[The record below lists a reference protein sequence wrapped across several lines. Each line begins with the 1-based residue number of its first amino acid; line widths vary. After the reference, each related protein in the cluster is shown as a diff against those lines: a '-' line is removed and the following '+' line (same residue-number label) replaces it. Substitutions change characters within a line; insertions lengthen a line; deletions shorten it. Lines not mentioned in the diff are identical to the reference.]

1 MVIVSEAQIRRIG
14 MIGAGWVTGYHLPAW
29 GRQRRRAEIVA
40 IADPSAA
47 AGGQRAAEFGI
58 ARVYAS
64 AAEMLAAEEL
74 DAVDICSPRETHAA
88 MVRLAAGRH
97 LDILCQKP
105 LGTDLA
111 EAEAVVA
118 GVAPP
123 TRLMVHENWRF
134 RAYYRVL
141 KRWLGEGAAGE
152 LRQVNFEFLS
162 SGMIA
167 GADGQRP
174 ALVRQPFFRTQ
185 KRLLVMEVLIHH
197 LDTLR
202 YLLGELEV
210 VAARL
215 ERSNAD
221 IVAEDVAAIVLRR
234 VSDGLVVNVTGN
246 LAVHRQPPAPRDH
259 LRIFGTRGTVEL
271 LGSKLTLSA
280 ALPREECFDPDA
292 TYQGSYD
299 AAIGHFLDALETGGA
314 FETAPE
320 DNLRTLQLVEDIY
333 RLSRFDPAAE
343 PR

>member
-1 MVIVSEAQIRRIG
+1 MTVSASPVRRIG

-29 GRQRRRAEIVA
+29 GRQRHRAEVVA
-40 IADPSAA
+40 IAEPSSEATTR
-47 AGGQRAAEFGI
+47 RAAEFGI
-58 ARVYAS
+58 PRTYAS
-64 AAEMLAAEEL
+64 AEEMLEAEQL

-88 MVRLAAGRH
+88 MVRLAAGRR

-105 LGTDLA
+105 LGTDFA

-118 GVAPP
+118 GVTPP

-141 KRWLGEGAAGE
+141 KRWLDEGAAGDI
-152 LRQVNFEFLS
+152 RQVSFEFLS
-162 SGMIA
+162 SGMIR
-167 GADGQRP
+167 GPDGLRP

-185 KRLLVMEVLIHH
+185 PRLLVMEVLIHH

-215 ERSNAD
+215 ERSNNE
-221 IVAEDVAAIVLRR
+221 IVAEDVAAVVLRR
-234 VSDGLVVNVTGN
+234 PSDGLVVNVTGN
-246 LAVHRQPPAPRDH
+246 LAVHGQPPAPRDH

-271 LGSKLTLSA
+271 LGSKLRLSA
-280 ALPREECFDPDA
+280 ARPREESFDPDA

-299 AAIGHFLDALETGGA
+299 AAIGHFLDGLETGNA

-320 DNLRTLQLVEDIY
+320 DNLRTLRLVEEIY
-333 RLSRFDPAAE
+333 RLSRFDPAAK

>member
-1 MVIVSEAQIRRIG
+1 MMSVSTRRIG

-29 GRQRRRAEIVA
+29 GRQRHRAKVVA

-47 AGGQRAAEFGI
+47 ATAQRAAEFGI
-58 ARVYAS
+58 PGSYAS
-64 AAEMLAAEEL
+64 AEAMLAAEEL

-88 MVRLAAGRH
+88 MVRLAAARQ

-105 LGTDLA
+105 LGTDFA

-141 KRWLGEGAAGE
+141 KRWLDEGAAGE
-152 LRQVNFEFLS
+152 IRQVNFEFLS
-162 SGMIA
+162 SGMLA
-167 GADGQRP
+167 GPDGLRP

-185 KRLLVMEVLIHH
+185 PRLLVMEVLIHH

-215 ERSNAD
+215 ERSNAE
-221 IVAEDVAAIVLRR
+221 IVAEDVAAVVLRR
-234 VSDGLVVNVTGN
+234 PSDGLVVNVTGN
-246 LAVHRQPPAPRDH
+246 LAVAGAPPAPRDH

-271 LGSKLTLSA
+271 KGATLRLEA
-280 ALPREECFDPDA
+280 AVPRAEDFDPDA

-299 AAIGHFLDALETGGA
+299 AAIGHFLDGLDTGKP

-320 DNLRTLQLVEDIY
+320 DNLRTLRLVEEIY

>member
-1 MVIVSEAQIRRIG
+1 

-29 GRQRRRAEIVA
+29 GWQRHRAEVVA
-40 IADPSAA
+40 IADPSAEA
-47 AGGQRAAEFGI
+47 TVRRAAEFGI
-58 ARVYAS
+58 QRTYAS
-64 AAEMLAAEEL
+64 AAEMLDAEQL

-88 MVRLAAGRH
+88 MVRHAAGRQ

-118 GVAPP
+118 GVATP

-141 KRWLGEGAAGE
+141 KRWLEEGAVGD
-152 LRQVNFEFLS
+152 LRQVSFEFLS
-162 SGMIA
+162 SGMIP
-167 GADGQRP
+167 GPDGLRP
-174 ALVRQPFFRTQ
+174 ALVRQPFFRAQ
-185 KRLLVMEVLIHH
+185 QRLLVMEVLIHH

-215 ERSNAD
+215 ERSND
-221 IVAEDVAAIVLRR
+221 EIVAEDVAAVVLRR
-234 VSDGLVVNVTGN
+234 PSDGLVVTVTGN
-246 LAVHRQPPAPRDH
+246 LAAHGAPPAPRDH
-259 LRIFGTRGTVEL
+259 LRIYGSRGTVEL
-271 LGSKLTLSA
+271 LGANLSLSA
-280 ALPREECFDPDA
+280 STPRMKTFDPDA
-292 TYQGSYD
+292 VYQGAYD
-299 AAIGHFLDALETGGA
+299 AAIGHFLDGLDTGKA

-320 DNLRTLQLVEDIY
+320 DNLRTLRLVEDIY
-333 RLSRFDPAAE
+333 RLSRFDPAVK